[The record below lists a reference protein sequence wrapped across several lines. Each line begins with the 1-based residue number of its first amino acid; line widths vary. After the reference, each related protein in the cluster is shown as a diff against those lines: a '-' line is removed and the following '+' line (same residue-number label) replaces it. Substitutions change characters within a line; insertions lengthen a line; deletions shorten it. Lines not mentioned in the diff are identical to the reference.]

1 MIFKSVLYIER
12 KVFYIITYESM
23 ILKNNEK
30 NCDDILDKMFIVEF
44 FLLTSYI
51 SFNYKIVALL

>member
-44 FLLTSYI
+44 FLLTSYV